1 MTRDTPQITTIESIH
16 RADGTF
22 VHVHLANG
30 ACFQSIVPNN
40 DYRHILPIAQSLVA
54 FALSSDVRMTRH
66 RRRQAKQHDK
76 EASELLN
83 DLYGRGVELK
93 VVGDTIKYR
102 PQRLL
107 TDDDLARMKRLK
119 PALLLLLTDLD
130 YITDTNYRQAQG
142 DYRAYRGRMVRADEV
157 PLDDR

>member
-1 MTRDTPQITTIESIH
+1 MTPNAPSISTIESIF

-22 VHVHLANG
+22 VHVHLTNG

-66 RRRQAKQHDK
+66 RRRQA
-76 EASELLN
+76 
-83 DLYGRGVELK
+83 
-93 VVGDTIKYR
+93 
-102 PQRLL
+102 
-107 TDDDLARMKRLK
+107 
-119 PALLLLLTDLD
+119 
-130 YITDTNYRQAQG
+130 QG

>member
-1 MTRDTPQITTIESIH
+1 MTRDTPQIATIESIF

-40 DYRHILPIAQSLVA
+40 DYRFIVPIAHSLVA
-54 FALSSDVRMTRH
+54 FALSSDVRMTQHRH
-66 RRRQAKQHDK
+66 
-76 EASELLN
+76 
-83 DLYGRGVELK
+83 
-93 VVGDTIKYR
+93 
-102 PQRLL
+102 
-107 TDDDLARMKRLK
+107 
-119 PALLLLLTDLD
+119 
-130 YITDTNYRQAQG
+130 RQAQG